1 MGCGKSSVG
10 RILSELLCCPFVD
23 LDDAISERAGRS
35 IPEIFAAEGEPYFRE
50 LERETL
56 ADIIRSHSSDDSS
69 ARLILALG
77 GGAVMTQAC
86 ERMVHEETLC
96 IYLKASVDTLISHLE
111 GQAAGRPLLNTSAM
125 PSASVMS
132 SEPPSVMSSEQPSV
146 MSSEPP
152 SVMSSEVETSPLRK
166 RILELMS
173 LRAETYEHTAH
184 HIIDTDGKTIADISS
199 EILDIIS

>member
-1 MGCGKSSVG
+1 MIVSLTGFMGSGKSSVG

-23 LDDAISERAGRS
+23 LDDAISERAGRR

-86 ERMVHEETLC
+86 ERMVHEKTLC

-111 GQAAGRPLLNTSAM
+111 GQAAGRPLLNTAAM
-125 PSASVMS
+125 PSASVI
-132 SEPPSVMSSEQPSV
+132 
-146 MSSEPP
+146 SSEPP

-166 RILELMS
+166 RILKLMS
-173 LRAETYEHTAH
+173 LRAETYERTAH

>member
-1 MGCGKSSVG
+1 MIISLTGFMGCGKSSVG

-56 ADIIRSHSSDDSS
+56 ADIIRSHSLDDSS

-86 ERMVHEETLC
+86 ERMAHEETLC

-111 GQAAGRPLLNTSAM
+111 GQAAGRPLLNTAAM
-125 PSASVMS
+125 PSA
-132 SEPPSVMSSEQPSV
+132 SV

-166 RILELMS
+166 RILDLMS
-173 LRAETYEHTAH
+173 LRTETYERTAQ

>member
-1 MGCGKSSVG
+1 MIVSLTGFMGCGKSSVG

-35 IPEIFAAEGEPYFRE
+35 IPEIFAAEGESYFRE

-56 ADIIRSHSSDDSS
+56 ADIIRSHSSDDLS

-86 ERMVHEETLC
+86 ERMVHEKTLC

-111 GQAAGRPLLNTSAM
+111 GQAAGRPLLNTAAM
-125 PSASVMS
+125 PSASVI
-132 SEPPSVMSSEQPSV
+132 
-146 MSSEPP
+146 SSEPP

-166 RILELMS
+166 RILKLMS
-173 LRAETYEHTAH
+173 LRAETYERTAH

>member
-1 MGCGKSSVG
+1 MIVSLTGFMGCGKSSVG

-86 ERMVHEETLC
+86 ERMVHEKTLC

-111 GQAAGRPLLNTSAM
+111 GQAAGRPLLNTAAM
-125 PSASVMS
+125 PSASVI
-132 SEPPSVMSSEQPSV
+132 
-146 MSSEPP
+146 SSEPP

-166 RILELMS
+166 RILKLMS
-173 LRAETYEHTAH
+173 LRAETYERTAH

>member
-1 MGCGKSSVG
+1 MIVSLTGFMGCGKSSVG

-23 LDDAISERAGRS
+23 LDDAISERAGRR

-56 ADIIRSHSSDDSS
+56 ADIIRSHSSDDLS

-86 ERMVHEETLC
+86 ERMVHEKTLC

-111 GQAAGRPLLNTSAM
+111 GQAAGRPLLNTAAM
-125 PSASVMS
+125 PSASVI
-132 SEPPSVMSSEQPSV
+132 
-146 MSSEPP
+146 SSEPP

-166 RILELMS
+166 RILKLMS
-173 LRAETYEHTAH
+173 LRAETYERTAH

>member
-1 MGCGKSSVG
+1 MIISLTGFMGCGKSSVG

-35 IPEIFAAEGEPYFRE
+35 IPEIFATEGEPYFRE

-56 ADIIRSHSSDDSS
+56 ADIIRSHSLDDSS

-111 GQAAGRPLLNTSAM
+111 GQAAGRPLLNTAAM
-125 PSASVMS
+125 PSA
-132 SEPPSVMSSEQPSV
+132 SV

-152 SVMSSEVETSPLRK
+152 SVMSSEVETSPLPK
-166 RILELMS
+166 RILDLMS
-173 LRAETYEHTAH
+173 LRAETYERTAH

>member
-10 RILSELLCCPFVD
+10 RRLSELLCCPFTD
-23 LDDAISERAGRS
+23 LDDAIAERAGRS
-35 IPEIFAAEGEPYFRE
+35 IPDIFATEGEPYFRN

-86 ERMVHEETLC
+86 EQIVHEETLC
-96 IYLKASVDTLISHLE
+96 IYLKASADTLISHLE
-111 GQAAGRPLLNTSAM
+111 GQAAGRPLLNTAAM
-125 PSASVMS
+125 PSASVIS
-132 SEPPSVMSSEQPSV
+132 NES
-146 MSSEPP
+146 P

-166 RILELMS
+166 RILDLIS
-173 LRAETYEHTAH
+173 LRAETYERTAH
-184 HIIDTDGKTIADISS
+184 RIIDTDGHSIDDIAA
-199 EILDIIS
+199 EIIRLIA

>member
-1 MGCGKSSVG
+1 MIVSLTGFMGCGKSSVG

-23 LDDAISERAGRS
+23 LDDAISERAGRR

-111 GQAAGRPLLNTSAM
+111 GQSAGRPLLNTAAM

-132 SEPPSVMSSEQPSV
+132 SES
-146 MSSEPP
+146 P

-173 LRAETYEHTAH
+173 LRAETYERTAH